1 MRRPIALAVLSLAAL
16 AAAIPAAEAQDRRRA
31 GDGLSITVRPRSF
44 LDAGNVVPAGSLSSP
59 ASAFGQTRSYVLFA
73 ALRATCRAATAR
85 TSCPTRSPTAPSS
98 APATRSAR
106 STSCAPD
113 ALR

>member
-16 AAAIPAAEAQDRRRA
+16 AAAIPAAEAQDRRRT

-44 LDAGNVVPAGSLSSP
+44 LDAGTVVPVGSLASP
-59 ASAFGQTRSYVLFA
+59 ASAFGQTRSYVLFPPYGN
-73 ALRATCRAATAR
+73 LSSRYGTDLLPDPITNGPFVGAR
-85 TSCPTRSPTAPSS
+85 NPFGPIDFV
-98 APATRSAR
+98 
-106 STSCAPD
+106 APD